1 MVLHHTNFMTATG
14 IQRHQGKKSLW
25 RTHPERADAYEAM
38 TSDRPYRRSLT
49 QDAALEILVN
59 GKGKQ
64 FDPKMV
70 DIFQDI
76 LRSGQQQGSLT

>member
-1 MVLHHTNFMTATG
+1 MVLHHHEFYDGNGYPNSIKGEEIPFGAR
-14 IQRHQGKKSLW
+14 ILSV
-25 RTHPERADAYEAM
+25 ADAYEAM

-49 QDAALEILVN
+49 QDAALEILVS

-70 DIFQDI
+70 DIFKDI
-76 LRSGQQQGSLT
+76 LRSGQQ